1 MNIKGLF
8 FGDYEADSE
17 LIDSNA
23 EGRGAFGYEELHLS
37 DEMIE
42 QLKNGKDL
50 EVCVQNEYILRIM
63 YGEKE
68 TESEVKGE

>member
-1 MNIKGLF
+1 MNIKALV

-23 EGRGAFGYEELHLS
+23 EGRQAFGYEELHLS

-68 TESEVKGE
+68 E